1 MLTTLET
8 VYRPGVL
15 TAVAYR
21 AGVETA
27 RSALASASGP
37 ARLTVSADRTLIRAD
52 DTDLAYLAIE
62 LRDAG
67 GVLVTASDRAVRV
80 DVAGAGELA
89 GLGSG
94 NPKTAERFDA
104 TVRHTFDGRALAVIR
119 PTGTGI
125 ITITV
130 SSGDETVVIEVEAG
144 SA

>member
-1 MLTTLET
+1 M
-8 VYRPGVL
+8 
-15 TAVAYR
+15 
-21 AGVETA
+21 
-27 RSALASASGP
+27 
-37 ARLTVSADRTLIRAD
+37 
-52 DTDLAYLAIE
+52 
-62 LRDAG
+62 
-67 GVLVTASDRAVRV
+67 LVTASDRAVRV
-80 DVAGAGELA
+80 DVAGAGDLA

-144 SA
+144 SV